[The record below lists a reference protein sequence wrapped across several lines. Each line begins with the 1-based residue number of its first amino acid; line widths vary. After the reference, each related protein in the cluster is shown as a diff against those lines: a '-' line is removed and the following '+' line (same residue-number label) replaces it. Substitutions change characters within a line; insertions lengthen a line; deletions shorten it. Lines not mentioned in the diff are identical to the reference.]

1 MKSLFEDTKVDQEKI
16 VLREKQE
23 KEKKQ
28 ERPIINV
35 RFRNAED
42 VIAFGK
48 LFGFSI
54 TDKTKIVDYPVRSLF
69 DDEQEIVI
77 NGSETKEIEEGKVW
91 DDVWREMPEFIQENN
106 DAFKIIQLR
115 LNKLNYADLSKK
127 LDQNISA
134 KTKSIWYPKLIRDEN
149 IKKRWMIQSDKAVP
163 EPKHPI
169 YIVSKGR
176 YEIRQTANSL
186 ERMKQPYYIVVE
198 EQEYKQYKNA
208 IDSNY
213 GTVIVLDQRFKETYD
228 VFDEFGLEKS
238 TGPGP
243 ARNFAWQHSISLG
256 AEYHW
261 VMDDN
266 INDFYRLHNNQR
278 IRVGS
283 GVCFRICEDFVE
295 RYENV
300 PVSGLQYRFFIAQD
314 GKYPPYVFNT
324 RIYSCLLIQ
333 NQNKLWYADTKYEPY
348 VWRGRYNEDTDLSLR
363 VLGNHS
369 YKDIEPMCTVQFN
382 AFLQGKSGTQQL
394 KGGNTDE
401 FYSVDD
407 MKDGKDVFRGT
418 SFKSD
423 MLFRMHPNV
432 SRNVWR
438 YNRWHH
444 EVCYQSFKKNKP
456 ILKPGIELKNE
467 VNNYGMEL
475 ITNYEGA

>member
-1 MKSLFEDTKVDQEKI
+1 MGLFPDTKETQEKI
-16 VLREKQE
+16 VLKEKHQ

-28 ERPIINV
+28 ERPVINV
-35 RFRNAED
+35 RFRNTED
-42 VIAFGK
+42 IIQFGK
-48 LFGFSI
+48 IFGVTI
-54 TDKTKIVDYPVRSLF
+54 TENTREVHYPVNLLF
-69 DDEQEIVI
+69 SNTQEI
-77 NGSETKEIEEGKVW
+77 EISGFKKKSGNEGKPW
-91 DDVWREMPEFIQENN
+91 NDVWREMPEFVQETNE
-106 DAFKIIQLR
+106 AFKVLKLI
-115 LNKLNYADLSKK
+115 LNKKNYEDLSKK
-127 LDQNISA
+127 LDQNISE
-134 KTKSIWYPKLIRDEN
+134 KTKSIWYPKLERDEN
-149 IKKRWMIQSDKAVP
+149 IKKRWMIQTGKAVS

-176 YEIRQTANSL
+176 YDSRYTAKSL

-198 EQEYKQYKNA
+198 DHEYKQYKDA
-208 IDSNY
+208 TDERY
-213 GTVIVLDQRFKETYD
+213 GTVIVLDQKYKETYD

-243 ARNFAWQHSISLG
+243 ARNFAWQHSISLD
-256 AEYHW
+256 ASHHW

-266 INDFYRLHNNQR
+266 ISDFYRLHQNQR

-324 RIYSCLLIQ
+324 RIYSCLLIE
-333 NQNKLWYADTKYEPY
+333 NQNDLWYADAKYEPY

-369 YKDIEPMCTVQFN
+369 FDHIKPMCTVQFN

-407 MKDGKDVFRGT
+407 MEGENSVFRGT
-418 SFKSD
+418 SYKSD
-423 MLFRMHPNV
+423 MLYRMHPNV
-432 SRNVWR
+432 TRNVWK

-444 EVCYQSFKKNKP
+444 SVSYDSFKKNKP

-467 VNNYGMEL
+467 INDYDMEL
-475 ITNYEGA
+475 ITNYEGE